1 MKIRN
6 MHENEI
12 ATVILDEAFA
22 VHTHYGPGVFER
34 VYESALAGRLLSR
47 GLSVLRQHTVH
58 ITDEYVQ
65 DEPGFIIDLL
75 VGGKVIV
82 ELKSVETVL
91 PVHKK
96 QVLTYLRLMDRRLGL
111 LINFNENRLKNGIWR
126 IANNLNAD
134 DYPGYSI

>member
-1 MKIRN
+1 
-6 MHENEI
+6 MHENGI
-12 ATVILDEAFA
+12 ATIILDEAFA

-34 VYESALAGRLLSR
+34 VYESALEGRLVSR
-47 GLSVLRQHTVH
+47 GLSVLRQHTVR

-82 ELKSVETVL
+82 ELKSVEKIL

-96 QVLTYLRLMDRRLGL
+96 QVLTYLRLTNRRLGL
-111 LINFNENRLKNGIWR
+111 LINFNEDRLKNGISR
-126 IANNLNAD
+126 IVNNLNKD
-134 DYPGYSI
+134 DHPEYPI

>member
-1 MKIRN
+1 
-6 MHENEI
+6 MHENGI
-12 ATVILDEAFA
+12 ATIILDEAFA

-34 VYESALAGRLLSR
+34 VYESALAGRLVSR
-47 GLSVLRQHTVH
+47 GLSVLRQHTVR

-82 ELKSVETVL
+82 ELKSVEKIL

-96 QVLTYLRLMDRRLGL
+96 QVLTYLRLTNRRLGL
-111 LINFNENRLKNGIWR
+111 LINFNEDRLKNGISR
-126 IANNLNAD
+126 IVNNLSND
-134 DYPGYSI
+134 NHPKYSI

>member
-1 MKIRN
+1 
-6 MHENEI
+6 MHENGI
-12 ATVILDEAFA
+12 ATIILDEAFA

-34 VYESALAGRLLSR
+34 VYESALEGRLLSR
-47 GLSVLRQHTVH
+47 GLSVLRQHTVR

-82 ELKSVETVL
+82 ELKSVEKIL

-96 QVLTYLRLMDRRLGL
+96 QVLTYLRLTNRRLGL
-111 LINFNENRLKNGIWR
+111 LINFNEDRLKNGISR
-126 IANNLNAD
+126 IVNNLTSD
-134 DYPGYSI
+134 DHPEYPI